1 MEALVARIGKP
12 HGLRGEVT
20 VRLHT
25 DVPEQRFA
33 LGARLL
39 TRPPQAGP
47 LTVRSARVHN
57 GIWLLA
63 FEEAP
68 DRTAAEALRGT
79 ELVVT
84 VDAPDAQGA
93 PHARDADAVGG
104 SDDEGWYEDELVGVA
119 VRDVDGAVIGAVTAL
134 HVRPAQDLLEVRL
147 NDGRTGS
154 VPFVEALVPVVAMDG
169 DPAQRHVV
177 IDPPAGLFDLPGQG

>member
-33 LGARLL
+33 VGTQLL
-39 TRPPQAGP
+39 TRPADAGP

-63 FEEAP
+63 FDEAS

-79 ELVVT
+79 ELVV
-84 VDAPDAQGA
+84 DED
-93 PHARDADAVGG
+93 DADAGR
-104 SDDEGWYEDELVGVA
+104 DDDGWYEDELVGVP
-119 VRDVDGAVIGAVTAL
+119 VRDVDGRTIGEVTAL

-147 NDGRTGS
+147 SDGRTGS
-154 VPFVEALVPVVAMDG
+154 IPFVEALVPVVAMSG
-169 DPAQRHVV
+169 DPEQRYVV